1 MFLKHLAPK
10 AFGLGQGCQMVTAM
24 KTTHGTI
31 LQLIAM
37 LSFSGSPTLGDCGEG
52 SHFDG
57 DYGT

>member
-1 MFLKHLAPK
+1 
-10 AFGLGQGCQMVTAM
+10 MVTAM